1 MKLNELKGF
10 STLRVNTSIKEPLNT
25 QQFSMYPV
33 PATGI
38 EVEVENVDA
47 DRNQSPSHSWR
58 VEHDGSLRNHGIEY
72 ISVPTKPEHIESA
85 ITYLYDDILPTTA
98 HFSPRTSVHVHLNC
112 RELTMQQ
119 IYNILITYQCFE
131 DLLYNFAGKE
141 RKRSIFCVPVGNTSY
156 YRDTK
161 RILLSH
167 EFPGWSKYTGLNLAP
182 LHEYGTIEFR
192 HLRGTNDKSVVFK
205 WLHILYSL
213 YNFAI
218 NKNTDELEKLI
229 IDASRSND
237 YFALGYAVFGPHF
250 FDLTSN
256 TNYQKKMTED
266 LAISKLFMDKQN
278 IQGAI

>member
-1 MKLNELKGF
+1 
-10 STLRVNTSIKEPLNT
+10 
-25 QQFSMYPV
+25 
-33 PATGI
+33 
-38 EVEVENVDA
+38 
-47 DRNQSPSHSWR
+47 
-58 VEHDGSLRNHGIEY
+58 
-72 ISVPTKPEHIESA
+72 
-85 ITYLYDDILPTTA
+85 
-98 HFSPRTSVHVHLNC
+98 
-112 RELTMQQ
+112 MQQ

-161 RILLSH
+161 RILFSN

-182 LHEYGTIEFR
+182 LHEYGTLEFR
-192 HLRGTNDKSVVFK
+192 HLRGTHDKSVVFQ

-218 NKNTDELEKLI
+218 NKDTDELEQLI
-229 IDASRSND
+229 IEASNRSD
-237 YFALGYAVFGPHF
+237 FFGLGYAVFGPHF
-250 FDLTSN
+250 FALTNN

-266 LAISKLFMDKQN
+266 FAISKLFMDKQN